1 MAVRLVADIKPEF
14 QDDNIKHL
22 VLEEDI
28 LGSGGYFIFLHE
40 RLDSPCLY
48 DYWYETIEEAK
59 SAASEMW
66 GILEDDWKPSPH

>member
-14 QDDNIKHL
+14 QDDNIKYL
-22 VLEEDI
+22 VLEEDT

-40 RLDSPCLY
+40 RLDAPCLY

-59 SAASEMW
+59 SAASEVW
-66 GILEDDWKPSPH
+66 GILEGDWKSSSH